1 MQTKEGR
8 GPENGKSMKSN
19 GEIHSFKGPGRP
31 RGATIKRAEFT
42 RLKIYDLY
50 LKGFSEQRISESLGL
65 DQSTI
70 SHHLSVMRKRNAEWF
85 AANRDPMNRYKG
97 LFKQAADMM
106 ALILHEAWLN
116 YQSCPVEK
124 FETRSNLLGR
134 VNQSLEQFV
143 RLLGISAP
151 DLDKLFFH
159 QEFETLR
166 AEINKHK
173 PANMHRPVADE
184 RSN

>member
-1 MQTKEGR
+1 
-8 GPENGKSMKSN
+8 
-19 GEIHSFKGPGRP
+19 
-31 RGATIKRAEFT
+31 
-42 RLKIYDLY
+42 
-50 LKGFSEQRISESLGL
+50 
-65 DQSTI
+65 
-70 SHHLSVMRKRNAEWF
+70 
-85 AANRDPMNRYKG
+85 MNRYKG

-116 YQSCPVEK
+116 YQSCPIEK

-151 DLDKLFFH
+151 DLDQLFFH

-166 AEINKHK
+166 AEINKHQL
-173 PANMHRPVADE
+173 ANMHRPVADK